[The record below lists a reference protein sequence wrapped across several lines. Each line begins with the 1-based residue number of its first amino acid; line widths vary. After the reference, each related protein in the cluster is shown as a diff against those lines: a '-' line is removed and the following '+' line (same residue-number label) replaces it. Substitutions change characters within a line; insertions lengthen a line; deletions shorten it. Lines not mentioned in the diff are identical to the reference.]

1 MMKKF
6 DIFQT
11 VGPKD
16 FEIIKD
22 TLKINKKNIIGYN
35 KIYLFNEE
43 KKFLFRGINDVE
55 KSLFPFTFEYVENK
69 IENKNRAGWIYAQLV
84 KLYFPYL
91 HKGNDNV
98 LVVDSDVFFTRKINF
113 LNESNKP
120 IFTVSDEYHQ
130 PYFDHMFRVHP
141 DFVRAYEKSGI
152 SHHMFFNKQLLTE
165 MFEKV
170 EKLHK
175 KPFYEVYLDNLDGKE
190 NSPSADYEIY
200 FHFVL
205 NNHKEK
211 YSIRE
216 IKWKNVSLLTFKDF
230 RNYMMISLPHY
241 AGTRPNN
248 FVENV
253 KKVEKIRALK
263 SFYNYFFLKFN
274 NLLINIG
281 FIFSRK

>member
-1 MMKKF
+1 MNDF

-16 FEIIKD
+16 LSIIKD
-22 TLKINKKNIIGYN
+22 TLKINQKNIVGYN

-43 KKFLFRGINDVE
+43 KKFSFRGINNVE
-55 KSLFPFTFEYVENK
+55 KLLFPFTFEYIENK
-69 IENKNRAGWIYAQLV
+69 IQNKTRAGWIYAQLV

-91 HKGNDNV
+91 HEGNENV

-113 LNESNKP
+113 LDKSNKP

-130 PYFDHMFRVHP
+130 PYFDHMLRVHP
-141 DFVRAYEKSGI
+141 DFVRGHEKSGI
-152 SHHMFFNKQLLTE
+152 SHHMLFSRQLLTE

-170 EKLHK
+170 EDLHN

-200 FHFVL
+200 FHYVL

-216 IKWKNVSLLTFKDF
+216 INWKNVSLLTFKNF

-248 FVENV
+248 FIENIKSL
-253 KKVEKIRALK
+253 KK
-263 SFYNYFFLKFN
+263 
-274 NLLINIG
+274 
-281 FIFSRK
+281 